1 MHAYQMNW
9 QRLPL
14 EGTANTRELG
24 GYPVWEQPTGGQ
36 GAGAAQRDFSRQDT
50 ASQAQSDKDF
60 RRNMAAIAAAAVPAS
75 HGRCLGQT
83 AWHRFLRSDTLW
95 QVSDSDI
102 EFLRGY
108 GVRLVLDL
116 RGKSE
121 AQRYPDRSLG
131 PDVTY
136 LNIPL
141 ADFNA
146 ADAKDAKRLMAQE
159 QITPGEVYAQI
170 LDNRAAVAAIM
181 RAILDVPEGACVL
194 FHCQAGKDRTGV
206 LAMLLMSLA
215 GVDRQDCIANYAQT
229 RTNLLRTKLYQR
241 MLDEAGP
248 LRNMID
254 SLPQTMAY
262 TYDYVQRQ
270 FGGAAAY
277 LRGCGLSN
285 AELSQLRDRLLA

>member
-1 MHAYQMNW
+1 
-9 QRLPL
+9 
-14 EGTANTRELG
+14 
-24 GYPVWEQPTGGQ
+24 
-36 GAGAAQRDFSRQDT
+36 
-50 ASQAQSDKDF
+50 
-60 RRNMAAIAAAAVPAS
+60 MAAIAAAAMPAA
-75 HGRCLGQT
+75 HGPYLGQT
-83 AWHRFLRSDTLW
+83 AWHRFLRFDTLW
-95 QVSDSDI
+95 QLTDSDV
-102 EFLRGY
+102 ELLRGY

-116 RGKSE
+116 RGQSE

-131 PDVTY
+131 ADVPY

-141 ADFNA
+141 ADFDA
-146 ADAKDAKRLMAQE
+146 ADAEDAKRLMAQG

-170 LDNRAAVAAIM
+170 LDNRAAFAAVV

-229 RTNLLRTKLYQR
+229 RTNLLRTRLYQR
-241 MLDEAGP
+241 MLDEAGL
-248 LRNMID
+248 LRDMID

-270 FGGAAAY
+270 FGGAAGY

-285 AELSQLRDRLLA
+285 DELSQLRSRLVA